1 MAASA
6 TVSIDLQANT
16 ASASRGLDGLQR
28 QLQSLQ
34 VQARAASSTLG
45 GAWSGLKVKNKFTI
59 GSGLALASL
68 DTVSSLLPAAVSD
81 SSIGKALTSAAQGA
95 TRLGTMLAPLG
106 PAGIAAGAAVGG
118 VSSAIRSLAE
128 SARAAK
134 KEIEAAAK
142 AERARGLRH
151 NDYIGEE
158 AWRWKNADAA
168 ERGKIQSEARERIAK
183 ARFKL
188 ASGMSISESDVYGV
202 ANWDRALALEL
213 GSVAERQNGGQTP
226 EGLRVLLG
234 RLRSPAYEDIFFAS
248 PGAKRDR
255 AFDMLVEAEREG
267 RAGRDVKLRAFDKRY
282 DAAYAASLKGPEKA
296 VATATPVPDL
306 TAILGGGPSADS
318 LSSIGLGFTGTRRDS
333 QETLELLRR
342 IADSSDR
349 AARKDGGLK

>member
-1 MAASA
+1 MPASA
-6 TVSIDLQANT
+6 AVTIDLKANT
-16 ASASRGLDGLQR
+16 ASASRSLDGLQR
-28 QLQSLQ
+28 QLKG
-34 VQARAASSTLG
+34 VQASMSASANSFSSKWSMTSAEKRLTLGLGAASI
-45 GAWSGLKVKNKFTI
+45 GADL
-59 GSGLALASL
+59 
-68 DTVSSLLPAAVSD
+68 
-81 SSIGKALTSAAQGA
+81 GA
-95 TRLGTMLAPLG
+95 TMLKASGNDKVADTLRSVANGAKQFGTMLAPLG
-106 PAGIAAGAAVGG
+106 PMAALSGAAVGG
-118 VSSAIRSLAE
+118 LAGALKSLIDSSH
-128 SARAAK
+128 AAK

-248 PGAKRDR
+248 PGAKGDR
-255 AFDMLVEAEREG
+255 AFDMLLEAEREG
-267 RAGRDVKLRAFDKRY
+267 RAGRDAKLRIFDKRY
-282 DAAYAASLKGPEKA
+282 DAAYAASLESPEKA
-296 VATATPVPDL
+296 AATSTPVPDL
-306 TAILGGGPSADS
+306 AAILGGGPSADS

-349 AARKDGGLK
+349 AARRDGGLK